1 MNIGV
6 FDSGSGG
13 LTIMRRLEEVF
24 PDRSFVYLGDHA
36 NIPYGSK
43 SEEQI
48 YALVL
53 TGLEHLFRA
62 DCTLVIIACNTAV
75 ARGLRR
81 LQREWLPLFYPDR
94 RVLGVIVPVV
104 ESLTGMPWL
113 AEQLP
118 LARSPQARE
127 LTVGV
132 FATQHTVAS
141 GVFAGEIH
149 KRAPHI
155 RVWQQACPSL
165 VPLLE
170 ANASQVTLQVAVD
183 KYAACLLEQLSGTRL
198 DACLL
203 GCTHYPLLE
212 ACFRESLPVGVQL
225 FSQPAITAASLGAY
239 LARHPEFSTTHG
251 SSRTFLTTGV
261 PAVVSQL
268 ASKFYGRAVIFLS
281 IEQAGSLTQGIVK
294 KLG

>member
-1 MNIGV
+1 MSIGV
-6 FDSGSGG
+6 LDSGSGG
-13 LTIMRRLEEVF
+13 LTIMRTLEEVF
-24 PDRSFVYLGDHA
+24 PDRSFIYLGDHA

-43 SEEQI
+43 SAEQI
-48 YALVL
+48 YALVVKC
-53 TGLEHLFRA
+53 LEYLFREG
-62 DCTLVIIACNTAV
+62 CTLVIIACNTAV

-81 LQREWLPLFYPDR
+81 LQREWLPFLYPDR

-104 ESLTGMPWL
+104 ESVTGIPWL
-113 AEQLP
+113 AEQPALP
-118 LARSPQARE
+118 RSPEAPE

-165 VPLLE
+165 VPLVE
-170 ANASQVTLQVAVD
+170 ENASEAVLQAAVD
-183 KYAACLLEQLSGTRL
+183 KYVSCLIKQLGGTPL

-203 GCTHYPLLE
+203 GCTHSPFIEPL
-212 ACFRESLPVGVQL
+212 FRKSLPVGVQL
-225 FSQPAITAASLGAY
+225 FSQPAITAASLAAY
-239 LARHPEFSTTHG
+239 LARHPEFSTTRG
-251 SSRTFLTTGV
+251 SSRSFLTTGA

-268 ASKFYGRAVIFLS
+268 ASKFYGRSVTFLPV
-281 IEQAGSLTQGIVK
+281 AHGSSFTQQ
-294 KLG
+294 